1 MLGAW
6 CLPALPAGLLASS
19 LAPLIMATIIII
31 IIIIT
36 AANSALARARATDP
50 KREHGQIAQILIA
63 ASRATRP

>member
-1 MLGAW
+1 
-6 CLPALPAGLLASS
+6 
-19 LAPLIMATIIII
+19 MATIIII